1 MALELAEARQA
12 GHTARCEGDQ
22 SLLAPGWSPCPG
34 RQGGCCSDPGGRAW
48 GLDKMV
54 MVEVVW
60 ARVLKVEQRGCGD
73 DLSEGV
79 RTPRFLCSE
88 ELSER

>member
-12 GHTARCEGDQ
+12 GHTARCEGGQ
-22 SLLAPGWSPCPG
+22 NLRAPGWVPAL
-34 RQGGCCSDPGGRAW
+34 GGREAAAGIQVGGRGVW
-48 GLDKMV
+48 TRWSWWRWSGL
-54 MVEVVW
+54 
-60 ARVLKVEQRGCGD
+60 VLKVEQRGCGD
-73 DLSEGV
+73 DLSEGA

>member
-1 MALELAEARQA
+1 MIQVG
-12 GHTARCEGDQ
+12 GHG
-22 SLLAPGWSPCPG
+22 
-34 RQGGCCSDPGGRAW
+34 

-73 DLSEGV
+73 DLSEGA

>member
-12 GHTARCEGDQ
+12 GHTARCEGGQ
-22 SLLAPGWSPCPG
+22 NLRAPGWRSCPG
-34 RQGGCCSDPGGRAW
+34 RQGGCCRDPGGRAW

-60 ARVLKVEQRGCGD
+60 AR
-73 DLSEGV
+73 SEG
-79 RTPRFLCSE
+79 
-88 ELSER
+88 

>member
-48 GLDKMV
+48 GSGQDGHGGGGL
-54 MVEVVW
+54 
-60 ARVLKVEQRGCGD
+60 GSC
-73 DLSEGV
+73 SEGQTK
-79 RTPRFLCSE
+79 RMW
-88 ELSER
+88 